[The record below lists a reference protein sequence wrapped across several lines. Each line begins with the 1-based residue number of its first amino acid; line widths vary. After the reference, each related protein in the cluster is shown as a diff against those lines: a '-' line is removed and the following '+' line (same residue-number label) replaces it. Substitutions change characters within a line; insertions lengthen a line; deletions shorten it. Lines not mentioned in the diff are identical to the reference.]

1 MALTPGLKLVED
13 EVDFLKPKMLRGR
26 CTAPCV
32 SDYNCS
38 HDQLGISHEFLD
50 EERRVHITSRPG
62 WFEFFFSALVAL
74 LLFEETARAK
84 TSLGMVRA
92 SSLRFTALEA
102 GREGTKGCLALI
114 FPDGLV
120 EVVLVGVQRPASLP
134 DLSLLAELDVYKL
147 IILQQ
152 PEKTRTKYRQPAAA
166 TLSSINRA
174 PA

>member
-1 MALTPGLKLVED
+1 MITVMISSALVTS
-13 EVDFLKPKMLRGR
+13 F
-26 CTAPCV
+26 
-32 SDYNCS
+32 
-38 HDQLGISHEFLD
+38 F
-50 EERRVHITSRPG
+50 EEREIHITSRPG

-120 EVVLVGVQRPASLP
+120 EVVLVGVRRPASLP
-134 DLSLLAELDVYKL
+134 DLSLLAELDIYKL

-152 PEKTRTKYRQPAAA
+152 PEKTRTKYRQPAPA
-166 TLSSINRA
+166 TSSSINRA